1 MYKVFYSKK
10 YRKKI
15 KLMKKRGYDLSEIEN
30 VINKLRRGEDLDWKY
45 RDHQLEGNKIGL
57 RECHIKPNWLLIY
70 RKQADLL
77 IITLLDT
84 GTHEDVF

>member
-57 RECHIKPNWLLIY
+57 RECHIKPNWLLVY
-70 RKQADLL
+70 RKQDDLL